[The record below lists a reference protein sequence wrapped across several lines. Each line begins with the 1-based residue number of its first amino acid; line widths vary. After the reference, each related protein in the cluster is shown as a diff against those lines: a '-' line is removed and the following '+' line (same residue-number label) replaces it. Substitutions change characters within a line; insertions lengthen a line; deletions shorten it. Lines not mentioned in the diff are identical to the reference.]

1 MKYYLS
7 VLAIFKNEKHIMK
20 EWLLHHMNEGVEH
33 FYLIDNDSDRSY
45 DCTEILNEFSG
56 GKITK
61 FHVTNKHDQANI
73 YRYIVTNYIVPTNET
88 EWLMIIDLD
97 EFMYA
102 TSLNST
108 VAQEIRNLEQET
120 PDIGAVRIV
129 WKMFGSNG
137 HMKQPRSVV
146 KHFTKRKNYTVPIK
160 EEIKNIIKPRLTY
173 GFGIHEIELYPP
185 YKIVPERYDFS
196 HGLQSEEL
204 LAWSKIQL
212 NHYVTQSFEFYEKV
226 KMTRGAADVQVN
238 YRSLE
243 LFHDYQRILNDT
255 FDDCLYQKHR
265 ELYDS
270 VDNEQPVNDE
280 SEVM

>member
-20 EWLLHHMNEGVEH
+20 EWLLHHMKEGVEH
-33 FYLIDNDSDRSY
+33 FYLIDNDSDSSY
-45 DCTEILNEFSG
+45 DCTDILNEFG
-56 GKITK
+56 GNKITK
-61 FHVTNKHDQANI
+61 FNLPNKHEQANI

-108 VAQEIRNLEQET
+108 VVQEIRKLEQET

-137 HMKQPRSVV
+137 HIQQPRSVV

-173 GFGIHEIELYPP
+173 GFGIHEIQLYPP
-185 YKIVPERYDFS
+185 YIRVPETHDFS
-196 HGLQSEEL
+196 HGLQCEEMITE
-204 LAWSKIQL
+204 SKIQL
-212 NHYVTQSFEFYEKV
+212 NHYVTQSLEFYENV

-238 YRSLE
+238 YRTLE
-243 LFHDYQRILNDT
+243 LFHNYQTILNDT
-255 FDDCLYQKHR
+255 FDDSLYQKHR

-270 VDNEQPVNDE
+270 IDNDE
-280 SEVM
+280 QF